1 MLADFLDGV
10 RVLDL
15 SQFLPGPF
23 ATQVLAD
30 MGAEVL
36 KVEPPAGDPQRRLSP
51 VTGQLAGE
59 DGRNPFYDVV
69 NAGKTVVAIDLK
81 SKPGKQAFESL
92 IRAADVLLES
102 YRPGVLERL
111 GFGRDR
117 LESLNSGLIH
127 CALSGYGQTGPKRLR
142 AGHDINYTASTGMFS
157 ASGVAEKPVM
167 TWPPATDYASALQAA
182 LAVSGALV
190 ARGRTGK
197 GAYLD
202 ISLSE
207 AMLSWQAFGLTAA
220 AGEGMKR
227 GENLLNGGAACY
239 QVYATREGRFIT
251 IGALEAHFW
260 ANFCEALEHPEWI
273 ARQHD
278 PMPQTA
284 LIEEVAEIIAVS
296 SLDHWEALLAD
307 VDCCYHAVLEYGE
320 VPADPHVEARGLVSR
335 GGQGD
340 GGWAGVLFPALVDGS
355 PPPPRAAVREVDVEA
370 ALEMWPKK
378 T

>member
-117 LESLNSGLIH
+117 LESLNPSLIH
-127 CALSGYGQTGPKRLR
+127 
-142 AGHDINYTASTGMFS
+142 I
-157 ASGVAEKPVM
+157 
-167 TWPPATDYASALQAA
+167 
-182 LAVSGALV
+182 
-190 ARGRTGK
+190 
-197 GAYLD
+197 
-202 ISLSE
+202 
-207 AMLSWQAFGLTAA
+207 
-220 AGEGMKR
+220 
-227 GENLLNGGAACY
+227 
-239 QVYATREGRFIT
+239 
-251 IGALEAHFW
+251 
-260 ANFCEALEHPEWI
+260 
-273 ARQHD
+273 
-278 PMPQTA
+278 
-284 LIEEVAEIIAVS
+284 
-296 SLDHWEALLAD
+296 
-307 VDCCYHAVLEYGE
+307 
-320 VPADPHVEARGLVSR
+320 
-335 GGQGD
+335 
-340 GGWAGVLFPALVDGS
+340 
-355 PPPPRAAVREVDVEA
+355 
-370 ALEMWPKK
+370 
-378 T
+378 